1 MKRKSVKK
9 MVNVMINCLEVN
21 IVHGNEKPQV
31 GMIFSFKEVEK
42 LTYIFS
48 EHHDSFFF
56 FWNKT
61 S

>member
-31 GMIFSFKEVEK
+31 GMIFSSKDELREYYK
-42 LTYIFS
+42 S
-48 EHHDSFFF
+48 
-56 FWNKT
+56 
-61 S
+61 